1 MSYQEG
7 NKGRQGRNLEERP
20 AGNSGCMPG
29 MRHQDVPYRQEL
41 VKAPAGSGSEAIR
54 RLGIIKD
61 AQPCFN
67 GNISGISRFVNQRG
81 NLFIQVGQEK

>member
-1 MSYQEG
+1 
-7 NKGRQGRNLEERP
+7 
-20 AGNSGCMPG
+20 MPG

-41 VKAPAGSGSEAIR
+41 VQALASSGSEAIR

-61 AQPCFN
+61 TQPCFN
-67 GNISGISRFVNQRG
+67 GNISGISRLVNQRG